1 MGASPSGASTEP
13 RAVDAASQ
21 GASAPQN
28 DYVRQLRDTTI
39 SRLTGTGGIR
49 MAGDKLSE
57 IQPTT
62 SMAEESAYMKYSPEK
77 TTKAPGSQYLAY
89 SSSPSRLAGR

>member
-1 MGASPSGASTEP
+1 MGASPSGVPTEP
-13 RAVDAASQ
+13 RAVDYASQ

-28 DYVRQLRDTTI
+28 DYVRQIRDTAI
-39 SRLTGTGGIR
+39 SRITGTGGIR
-49 MAGDKLSE
+49 MAGDKLSG

-62 SMAEESAYMKYSPEK
+62 SMAEESASMKYSPEK